1 VGEPL
6 DCTFR
11 LERNVWNGAVEPR
24 LVLGRARACV
34 PDAIEVVGE
43 HAEYLAAVLGELDAV
58 LERMGP
64 AGGSERLTL
73 DRRGDSPLAVLADAC
88 AAGGDVLAVC
98 ADVPRRLPGLTSR
111 TGGFHLTSYHALERV
126 PELLVPYAH
135 VVALDPPASAQSSA
149 LLETGSGYTH
159 LAWGTAE
166 LRFAQQMHELEYGLR
181 TWLAALYRT
190 VRTRMRVSGEELE
203 HLLRGDGMQARPA
216 RVGGRLIRVLAE
228 LGLVSLDRDLP
239 ALALAG
245 TAQTALERS
254 VAYQAYT
261 RRLEDGR
268 RYLSSA
274 NQLVPG

>member
-1 VGEPL
+1 
-6 DCTFR
+6 
-11 LERNVWNGAVEPR
+11 
-24 LVLGRARACV
+24 
-34 PDAIEVVGE
+34 
-43 HAEYLAAVLGELDAV
+43 
-58 LERMGP
+58 M
-64 AGGSERLTL
+64 
-73 DRRGDSPLAVLADAC
+73 
-88 AAGGDVLAVC
+88 
-98 ADVPRRLPGLTSR
+98 
-111 TGGFHLTSYHALERV
+111 
-126 PELLVPYAH
+126 PYAH
-135 VVALDPPASAQSSA
+135 VVALDPPASAQASA

-203 HLLRGDGMQARPA
+203 HLLRGDGAQARPA

-228 LGLVSLDRDLP
+228 LGLVSLDRNLP